1 MRFILC
7 LLLIIV
13 PSLAFDAQGASKL
26 KIVQLSDTVYQHIS
40 IAEDDPYG
48 MMSANGLIVINGQQA
63 YLIDTPWTAADT
75 ENLIEWISLK
85 GLTVNAAVITHF
97 HQDSSGGLAVLNK
110 LKINTY
116 ATALTNQLLKANNQ
130 EQASYGVSS
139 ETFEVVPGL
148 IQVYYPGAGHTR
160 DNAVVWLAK
169 SNLLFGGGL
178 VLNSYSRKLG
188 YIDDAS
194 VKDWPQSIQNIL
206 NKYPNIDMVIPGQ
219 GQIGDISLL
228 HKTQKL
234 ARKAQ

>member
-97 HQDSSGGLAVLNK
+97 SSRFQWWACCIK
-110 LKINTY
+110 
-116 ATALTNQLLKANNQ
+116 
-130 EQASYGVSS
+130 
-139 ETFEVVPGL
+139 
-148 IQVYYPGAGHTR
+148 
-160 DNAVVWLAK
+160 
-169 SNLLFGGGL
+169 
-178 VLNSYSRKLG
+178 
-188 YIDDAS
+188 
-194 VKDWPQSIQNIL
+194 
-206 NKYPNIDMVIPGQ
+206 
-219 GQIGDISLL
+219 
-228 HKTQKL
+228 
-234 ARKAQ
+234 